1 MKNLPNK
8 LLFLFLCCFITG
20 TVNIIASFC
29 LDRDF
34 FAPDFYVA
42 LFVASGYWCFLLVLG
57 KLEHW
62 SFRKQKTKKAAER
75 LSS

>member
-20 TVNIIASFC
+20 TVNIIASFS
-29 LDRDF
+29 LERDF
-34 FAPDFYVA
+34 FGPDFYVA
-42 LFVASGYWCFLLVLG
+42 LFVGSGYWCFLLVLG

-62 SFRKQKTKKAAER
+62 SFRKQKTKKAPEK